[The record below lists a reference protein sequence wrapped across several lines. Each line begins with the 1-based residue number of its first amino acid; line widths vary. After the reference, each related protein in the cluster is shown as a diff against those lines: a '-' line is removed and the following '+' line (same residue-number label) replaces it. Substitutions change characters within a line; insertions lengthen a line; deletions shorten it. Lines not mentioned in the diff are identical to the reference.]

1 MVWINIFIKHIL
13 TLILLIGKITAENSI
28 LLVDVPVFKA
38 NSENLSSL
46 VIELENMDNWHYV
59 VDVYVGSDK

>member
-13 TLILLIGKITAENSI
+13 TLILLIGKTTAENSI